1 MKPDTVEEKI
11 AYLDEFLLNIDC
23 LDELTPYIKRVN
35 IFDILRA
42 TKSEIRH
49 SNMLAWLLDAKG
61 SHRLGDAFI
70 SRLLRNVIAENSDRL
85 DIKKWSFIDYST
97 EEIHREWHKD
107 KENSLDIL
115 ITFNDSRNNDRYL
128 IAIENKIESK
138 EHVTGSK
145 KLQTTSYKEILE
157 QYYNDYN
164 RIYIYLSPYGDE
176 PEDSDWI
183 CITYATIK
191 KILSDFIDKDKYDLD
206 ETSRIIINN
215 YIDILGRDI
224 MNDELVKL
232 CNDIYQKYPKAFDII
247 FENRQDAGSE
257 AAEKIRKALE
267 ELSNEDD
274 TVIVYDKDFDSG
286 NTYLR
291 FGTTF
296 IDELL
301 GNSMESKI
309 ENDVW
314 ANDKRKYRRYFYEI
328 KTRAKKVDSDAKIP
342 MFLTVT
348 KKNSEAEK
356 IEAFIEKIDRK
367 KKNSKANKV
376 MRLDSQDKYF
386 SDIMELDINVDEDI
400 QKIKDAILEY
410 VNKHRILLDK

>member
-1 MKPDTVEEKI
+1 MKQETIEDKI

-23 LDELTPYIKRVN
+23 LDQLTPYIKRVN

-70 SRLLRNVIAENSDRL
+70 SRLIRSVIAENSDEL
-85 DIKKWSFIDYST
+85 DIKEWSFIDYST

-115 ITFNDSRNNDRYL
+115 ITLNDSRNNDKYL
-128 IAIENKIESK
+128 IAIENKIDSK

-157 QYYNDYN
+157 RYYDDYK

-176 PEDSDWI
+176 PEDSDWV

-191 KILSDFIDKDKYDLD
+191 NILSDFIDKDKYEYELD

-247 FENRQDAGSE
+247 FENRQDAGSD
-257 AAEKIRKALE
+257 AAEKIRKALV
-267 ELSNEDD
+267 ELSKEDD
-274 TVIVYDKDFDSG
+274 AVIVYDQGFDSG
-286 NTYLR
+286 NTYVR

-296 IDELL
+296 LDEYL
-301 GNSMESKI
+301 GESEE
-309 ENDVW
+309 ENGVW
-314 ANDKRKYRRYFYEI
+314 FGEKRKYRRYFYEI
-328 KTRAKKVDSDAKIP
+328 HTRLKKVDSNAKIP
-342 MFLTVT
+342 IFLTVT
-348 KKNSEAEK
+348 KKNSNAEK
-356 IEAFIEKIDRK
+356 MENIIEKIDRK
-367 KKNSKANKV
+367 KKNSTAKKSLS
-376 MRLDSQDKYF
+376 LDSQDKFF
-386 SDIMELDINVDEDI
+386 SDITECDIKVDEDI
-400 QKIKDAILEY
+400 NKIKNDIMVY
-410 VNKHRILLDK
+410 VNKHRQLLEN